1 MALYKQRSLRSYLSS
16 NNSLTYLENTQ
27 KILRCQLR
35 QFINNKASDHVLD
48 LEDPVVYSGYID
60 DCILFK
66 RKYFLSPNKDFLA
79 EGLTH
84 SDYSILWPGLDDH
97 GYGKGKDIVDN
108 NLDIS
113 INLDSQTTYID
124 QPSFWI
130 GGDTI
135 VKPNYAHWMFEHLL
149 KFEIFARIY
158 PTLDIPFIVSDRVP
172 SSFLYWAEL
181 LMGRKLN
188 IRKIDTS
195 LNYQFKKLYVSSCP
209 AYRRK
214 GDCIPAIWR
223 GGFST
228 LRSRL
233 TSVAENYKDIFSTD
247 SNSDVLFLS
256 RSSASWRKAVNES
269 EIAHLAKEQLGAQVI
284 NISDFT
290 PLEQI
295 NLLQNARVLILF
307 GGADGFACNFLPKSC
322 KVLEILAPG
331 HTALFTSKIFCAI
344 HGIYYNRIH
353 GTKFITDQTGPH
365 PLDRDY
371 LVSIEEV
378 NQAFK
383 THMTSNSFIRSLD
396 SLSMNQLVDF
406 TDNFQIPILS
416 RMHYHSASPN
426 SSQPLSWGS
435 S

>member
-1 MALYKQRSLRSYLSS
+1 MFKQCSLNSYL
-16 NNSLTYLENTQ
+16 E
-27 KILRCQLR
+27 
-35 QFINNKASDHVLD
+35 INNTIQYLKHSDKKLYRYDLNQFPYNRQLLD
-48 LEDPVVYSGYID
+48 NLILEDPCVSSGFIK

-66 RKYFLSPNKDFLA
+66 RKYFLTSDNNFLA

-97 GYGKGKDIVDN
+97 GYGKGKEIVDN
-108 NLDIS
+108 NVEIS
-113 INLDSQTTYID
+113 IHLPTNPPIID
-124 QPSFWI
+124 EPSFWI

-135 VKPNYAHWMFEHLL
+135 VEPNYAHWMFEHLL

-188 IRKIDTS
+188 IRKIDSS

-223 GGFST
+223 DGFSI

-353 GTKFITDQTGPH
+353 GTKFLTDQTGPH

-383 THMTSNSFIRSLD
+383 KLI
-396 SLSMNQLVDF
+396 
-406 TDNFQIPILS
+406 
-416 RMHYHSASPN
+416 
-426 SSQPLSWGS
+426 
-435 S
+435 